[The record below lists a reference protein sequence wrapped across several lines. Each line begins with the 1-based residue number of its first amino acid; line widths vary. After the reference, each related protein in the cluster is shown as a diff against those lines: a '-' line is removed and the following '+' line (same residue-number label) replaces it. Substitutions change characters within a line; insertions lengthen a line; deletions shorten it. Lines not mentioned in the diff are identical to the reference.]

1 MKYSKSEILNYYY
14 KTYVEGELSLEERE
28 QFKKFLELIENT
40 DIKELQEYL
49 DSEIDI
55 MDEYCKKEEAIDM
68 IQGFLSGQYDDLD
81 EIEDKITDVY
91 SNGSTTNPND
101 LFHQLDYEYEE
112 SLYRFMLHCN
122 HEGRTDLFNKKSVA
136 TILNKKV
143 EEKVNNIL
151 DSGNVSKDL
160 YSALLRVNNIKNEY
174 KYMDYNLLDELY
186 KYENSICI
194 ADNLKLSDLKMKEV
208 KDLKEAISKN
218 KKDSNI
224 KRLKVAL
231 GAVIISIPI
240 GIAAFIGSKAANFV
254 NSTSI
259 YAISKIDGDTKKE
272 TKGYNVLT
280 NLISDK
286 CGKYRYVAVVGDDL
300 DHDFVNVEVYDYT
313 NEKIKDKELKTIEL
327 NEDYCVYNWRV
338 KISDVEESLLT
349 EYTGEAHRDIANVDV
364 KINHN
369 YLYYSSFIT
378 AALLVISIEM
388 VIIGF
393 LMDNAI
399 RFNSDDLIKDFLMTS
414 IHDLKYNR
422 GNRKKLVEKYKKL
435 NEEIKKLKRK
445 EKEEPT
451 SDINDELQQFKKE
464 KVLELKRTN

>member
-122 HEGRTDLFNKKSVA
+122 HEGRTDLFNKESVV

-143 EEKVNNIL
+143 EEKVNSIL

-160 YSALLRVNNIKNEY
+160 YSALLRVNNTKNEY
-174 KYMDYNLLDELY
+174 KYVDYNLLDELY

-208 KDLKEAISKN
+208 KDLKEEISEN

-224 KRLKVAL
+224 SRLKVAL
-231 GAVIISIPI
+231 GAVILSIPI
-240 GIAAFIGSKAANFV
+240 GIAVLLGSKVASKTNS
-254 NSTSI
+254 NST
-259 YAISKIDGDTKKE
+259 YPVSKIDGDTKKG
-272 TKGYNVLT
+272 TKDYNVLT
-280 NLISDK
+280 NLISK
-286 CGKYRYVAVVGDDL
+286 KHGKYRYVTVVGDDL
-300 DHDFVNVEVYDYT
+300 DHNFVNVEVYDYT
-313 NEKIKDKELKTIEL
+313 NVDIKDKELKTIEL
-327 NEDYCVYNWRV
+327 DEDYCVYDWRV
-338 KISDVEESLLT
+338 KTSDVEESLLT

-364 KINHN
+364 KIRHN
-369 YLYYSSFIT
+369 VGYYTLFICYT
-378 AALLVISIEM
+378 MLAIGIEIAVIGPLETVFPLSLE
-388 VIIGF
+388 
-393 LMDNAI
+393 
-399 RFNSDDLIKDFLMTS
+399 RLIKELMVDE
-414 IHDLKYNR
+414 IRDLKYNR
-422 GNRKKLVEKYKKL
+422 RKRKELVEEFKKL

-451 SDINDELQQFKKE
+451 SDIDAELKKT
-464 KVLELKRTN
+464 KILELKRTN